1 MSELT
6 TTELCDD
13 LDAGIAEYSARGF
26 RLDMIFPADAPC
38 EALMS
43 RGDERLRLSQKNRQL
58 DEQSSPTSLS
68 NDSQKWIR
76 GRAGMEYRGLLPD
89 RLNGRLIAS
98 HIRLTKGGEVPD
110 YVHYHKVSFQMIYC
124 VAGAIKVVYEDQG
137 PPFWLRPGDL
147 VLQPPEIRHRV
158 LQAEAGSEV
167 IELGVP
173 ALHETWVDHELQL
186 PTEGYEPDRDF
197 GGQRFVRHV
206 AADALW
212 SDAGSNSSCGTHI
225 KTATSGIA
233 DVTFLRLQ
241 RSEPFQIGGG
251 SVDDHIFLYCL
262 DGAAQVV
269 SGPLAVTLC
278 SGSGLDIQRSAT
290 LASASAELVAV
301 TLSGI

>member
-26 RLDMIFPADAPC
+26 RLDMIFPADAPR
-38 EALMS
+38 EAMMS
-43 RGDERLRLSQKNRQL
+43 LGHERLRLSQKNRQL
-58 DEQSSPTSLS
+58 DEQSLPTSLP

-76 GRAGMEYRGLLPD
+76 GRAGMEYRDLLPN

-110 YVHYHKVSFQMIYC
+110 YVHYHKVRFQMIYC

-173 ALHETWVDHELQL
+173 AVHETWVDHDISL
-186 PTEGYEPDRDF
+186 PTASHDPERNF
-197 GGQRFVRHV
+197 GGQRFFRHM
-206 AADALW
+206 AARGVWNL
-212 SDAGSNSSCGTHI
+212 AGSNSCCDTGI
-225 KTATSGIA
+225 EAATSGFAGVRFIR
-233 DVTFLRLQ
+233 LRN
-241 RSEPFQIGGG
+241 SEPMAMKLRNGETN
-251 SVDDHIFLYCL
+251 IFLYCL
-262 DGAAQVV
+262 NGSVQVG
-269 SGPLAVTLC
+269 SATYSVTLEAGVFLPIASDSKLR
-278 SGSGLDIQRSAT
+278 SG
-290 LASASAELVAV
+290 SAELMAIS
-301 TLSGI
+301 LSET